1 MIYLMQQKLLPRY
14 NKCYLKFITHLEE
27 KTKESH
33 ASITWLNKDYH
44 SKDADEISFIINGNL
59 YLVRIE
65 YINGKGFYHT
75 DMTRAEFL
83 DLCKNLKARACYMY
97 IECDDQDNYECKLDG
112 WGLVDPYTGEQINPD
127 TEPKDLKSQYTDWEL
142 HNLAIQN
149 LIDEIV
155 ANKKQV
161 VNTTRVQL
169 KYPHLTY
176 ANSGNGLFIQNS
188 FGDSFSGIP
197 THLVI
202 QALRFPDTIGTPI
215 NGWGVQIKRF
225 RDTGAN
231 CQLVN
236 VIFQSQSGN
245 FYRNEKLT
253 YTTFNPEEE
262 FLTNPVF
269 SDKLGNTEEDKSELA
284 LYKNICNDQYHEIL
298 RLREIEQKY
307 DEAIRQN
314 EITFNQNN
322 SISTDENINTKIL
335 YQLSIGSDSTGNN
348 ILNAT
353 ECLKIINT
361 LAPDRI
367 IILKEAWKSAKEIDS
382 DFKNTNTLIKLLARL
397 TTSFYDELQK
407 PGGNPRSVFTS
418 NEYAANESNST
429 TNSDKL
435 QKQREFLFDNRKL
448 QMNSHLKIGTSDNI
462 NFTIRVHFCFDS
474 PTQKVIIGWCGK
486 HLNISSR

>member
-1 MIYLMQQKLLPRY
+1 M
-14 NKCYLKFITHLEE
+14 
-27 KTKESH
+27 
-33 ASITWLNKDYH
+33 
-44 SKDADEISFIINGNL
+44 
-59 YLVRIE
+59 
-65 YINGKGFYHT
+65 
-75 DMTRAEFL
+75 
-83 DLCKNLKARACYMY
+83 
-97 IECDDQDNYECKLDG
+97 DD
-112 WGLVDPYTGEQINPD
+112 
-127 TEPKDLKSQYTDWEL
+127 
-142 HNLAIQN
+142 
-149 LIDEIV
+149 
-155 ANKKQV
+155 
-161 VNTTRVQL
+161 
-169 KYPHLTY
+169 
-176 ANSGNGLFIQNS
+176 SGNAEGSTPDQTRLHQERQASLVERCQAGSGSGRSLGLPGIVRLGRKRGETSLGFS
-188 FGDSFSGIP
+188 PRGDPQEIRNR
-197 THLVI
+197 LVI
-202 QALRFPDTIGTPI
+202 QPTGPRF
-215 NGWGVQIKRF
+215 W
-225 RDTGAN
+225 
-231 CQLVN
+231 
-236 VIFQSQSGN
+236 
-245 FYRNEKLT
+245 
-253 YTTFNPEEE
+253 
-262 FLTNPVF
+262 
-269 SDKLGNTEEDKSELA
+269 A

-418 NEYAANESNST
+418 NEYAANESDST